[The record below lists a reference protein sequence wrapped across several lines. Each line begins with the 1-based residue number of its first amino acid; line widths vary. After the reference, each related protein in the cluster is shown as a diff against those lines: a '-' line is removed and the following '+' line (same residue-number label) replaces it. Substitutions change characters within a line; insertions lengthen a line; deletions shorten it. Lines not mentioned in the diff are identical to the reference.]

1 MSLNTVRKEY
11 DHLVRDNKE
20 LGKKHDA
27 AAKMRWIA
35 TSYDF
40 DTDDA
45 RDGKDP
51 FTIEE
56 VEQMLEGEF
65 FTGRKVED
73 HINVRNYRAMLAY
86 IYTTTAVKDKVDLEL
101 IHAIHR
107 ILKGGEVVPYRQ
119 RVPIVR
125 DFAFVPTHYQS
136 IDEELDDVLKA
147 YLMMYDKWGPVK
159 RGCFLHN
166 EFIKI
171 YPYDEFTTGIARAL
185 LNFELIVAGYL
196 PLAFDMDI
204 SEYRRCVSDHIKK
217 NQPQPFY
224 DLITR
229 SLEEMYRDYLDYSVK

>member
-11 DHLVRDNKE
+11 ERLVRNNPD
-20 LGKKHDA
+20 LGKKHFSI
-27 AAKMRWIA
+27 AKMRWAA

-40 DTDDA
+40 DTDDE
-45 RDGKDP
+45 REGKDP
-51 FTIEE
+51 FTLEE
-56 VEQMLEGEF
+56 VEQILDGEF
-65 FTGRKVED
+65 FANRKVED
-73 HINVRNYRAMLAY
+73 HINVRNYKAMIAY
-86 IYTTTAVKDKVDLEL
+86 LYTTVTVKDKADLEL

-107 ILKGGEVVPYRQ
+107 ILKDGKVVPYRQ
-119 RVPIVR
+119 RVPIVKE
-125 DFAFVPTHYQS
+125 FAFVPTHYQS

-147 YLMMYDKWGPVK
+147 YLLMYDKWGPVR

-204 SEYRRCVSDHIKK
+204 AEYRKCVSDHIKM
-217 NQPQPFY
+217 NHPQPFY

-229 SLEEMYRDYLDYSVK
+229 SLEEMYRDYLDYSAK